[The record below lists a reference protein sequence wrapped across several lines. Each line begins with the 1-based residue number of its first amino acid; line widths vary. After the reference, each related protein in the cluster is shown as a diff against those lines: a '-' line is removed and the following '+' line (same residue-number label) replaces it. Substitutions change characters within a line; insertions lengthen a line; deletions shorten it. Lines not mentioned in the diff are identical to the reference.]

1 MKTASLSA
9 ALLFALGLFVS
20 GYASSSQSVQ
30 STTGKVIYTEYGL
43 LVVKTGYK
51 ETEFTYDPDVE
62 IILSDKAKE
71 LEGLQTIE
79 ICQIVRVTYVIEDK
93 VKRAVKIEIITPS
106 DCYK

>member
-1 MKTASLSA
+1 MKIVSLLS
-9 ALLFALGLFVS
+9 ALLFALVLLVS
-20 GYASSSQSVQ
+20 GYAASAQSVQ

-62 IILSDKAKE
+62 IILSEKAKE

-79 ICQIVRVTYVIEDK
+79 ICQIVRITYVNEDK

>member
-1 MKTASLSA
+1 MKIISLLS
-9 ALLFALGLFVS
+9 ALLFTLFLFVS
-20 GYASSSQSVQ
+20 GYATLAQTVQ
-30 STTGKVIYTEYGL
+30 STTGKIIYTEYGS
-43 LVVKTGYK
+43 LVIKTGYK

-62 IILSDKAKE
+62 IILSEKAKE

-79 ICQIVRVTYVIEDK
+79 ICQIVRVTYVLEDK